1 MIRINKSLAFFLPLI
16 VSSHIAAKENNLPP
30 ISLRCIGVMTE
41 TYKDYPTKTYEN
53 IARHYELSQNKVV
66 EHIGT
71 ITFEHTRK
79 EIEAGDDNFRKH
91 SGYYTYKPLMIV
103 YSENTSYG
111 ESDITNRMFLID
123 RQTTKWEVTEFSSGG
138 ILALSGLPSKLTNI
152 YGYCEP
158 WDNKAKF

>member
-1 MIRINKSLAFFLPLI
+1 MILNKNHALVFILI
-16 VSSHIAAKENNLPP
+16 VSTSVVAKEIDLPP
-30 ISLRCIGVMTE
+30 ISLKCIGVMTE

-53 IARHYELSQNKVV
+53 IVRHYELSQNKVV

-79 EIEAGDDNFRKH
+79 EIEAGNDNIRKH

-103 YSENTSYG
+103 YSEDISYG

-123 RQTTKWEVTEFSSGG
+123 RQTTKWEVTEFGSGG

-152 YGYCEP
+152 NGYCEP
-158 WDNKAKF
+158 WDNRAKF